1 MPTVLRIDGFRFFF
15 YSADRGEPC
24 HVHVERGSSIAKVW
38 VEPVRLE
45 QSRGFSSP
53 EMNTILRHIERNRK
67 LITEQWNEFFN
78 G

>member
-1 MPTVLRIDGFRFFF
+1 MPTVLRIDGYRFFF

-24 HVHVERGSSIAKVW
+24 HIHVEKGNGVAKVW

-45 QSRGFSSP
+45 QSRRFSSR
-53 EMNTILRHIERNRK
+53 EINTILGYVEGNREY
-67 LITEQWNEFFN
+67 IVEQWNEFFN